1 MKSEQTKERILR
13 AATETFAQHGFAG
26 ATVAEI
32 AEKAKANVTL
42 IYRYFGSKEGLLE
55 AVLKRFIQ
63 SAQPYREQVLA
74 HQALPANREE
84 FRVLSHWAW
93 QYMEQETDMTRIALL
108 ESLQDNGYNDLLFRI
123 FDSVLVKRLPLELAE
138 QRDDQRLDMEI
149 AAFFFGLTPFLMAMA
164 LGERWA
170 AHYGVERERWPERFL
185 SVFDE
190 VYVRYIL
197 DWMKNMNGNTEGK
210 EIP

>member
-84 FRVLSHWAW
+84 FRALSHWAW